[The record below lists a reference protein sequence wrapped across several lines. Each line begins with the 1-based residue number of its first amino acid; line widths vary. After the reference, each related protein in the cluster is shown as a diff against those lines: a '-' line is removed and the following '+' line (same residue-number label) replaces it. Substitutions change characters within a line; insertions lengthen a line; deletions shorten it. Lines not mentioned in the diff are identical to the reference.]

1 MMKVFSFTFPQF
13 DVIYREP
20 EKSSWPESSASYFA
34 RLQFHINFGFINT
47 THARACAADQPR
59 ATGEHI

>member
-20 EKSSWPESSASYFA
+20 EKSSCPESSGSYFA
-34 RLQFHINFGFINT
+34 RLQFHINFGFINA
-47 THARACAADQPR
+47 THAKPRAADQRR
-59 ATGEHI
+59 ASGVHI